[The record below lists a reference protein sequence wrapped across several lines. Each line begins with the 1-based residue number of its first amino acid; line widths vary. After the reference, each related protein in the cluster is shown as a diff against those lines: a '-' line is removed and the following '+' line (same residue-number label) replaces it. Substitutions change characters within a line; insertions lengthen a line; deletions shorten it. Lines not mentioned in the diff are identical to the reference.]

1 MDFAPDD
8 PDGTS
13 MNKKYSASAEASS
26 RHPQDWGRAMAAAM
40 TDLVEQRRE
49 DGGRVDHEDL
59 YGEDLHLVIGAVRG
73 GVEITLTWQ
82 PEGEPEDDGHR
93 HNG

>member
-1 MDFAPDD
+1 MPLTLRT
-8 PDGTS
+8 GTS
-13 MNKKYSASAEASS
+13 MNKKYSASAEANS

-59 YGEDLHLVIGAVRG
+59 D

-82 PEGEPEDDGHR
+82 PEGEPEDDNYR
-93 HNG
+93 RNG